1 MTNCMLLYPNR
12 ADKPRGAMPGAS
24 ITGPAWAL
32 PLENMQ
38 RRESYLVARSV
49 NTQPANTQFTV
60 RVNGFMAYR
69 AIILCGHQLSV
80 TASLKVTGWYDDQ
93 SYGTPD
99 FSITK
104 DAYASVAYTEDL
116 PWEAENWWDG
126 KPLTEE
132 IAGFTQNAIVLLPM
146 ASQAPNIRVEIIDP
160 NNADGYVQVQR
171 LFIADGWQP
180 SHNYAYGG
188 AHAYETTTQIE
199 AAIGG
204 AEFFDRREPYRV
216 ARIAFEYLPQ
226 DEALLK
232 GLDLCRRAGIDGE
245 IFWIADPDNE
255 RTLVQTSFLAR
266 LRQLLPWEQVT
277 YERAN
282 IGYELKELR

>member
-1 MTNCMLLYPNR
+1 MLLFPNR

-49 NTQPANTQFTV
+49 DTQAANTQFTV
-60 RVNGFMAYR
+60 RINGFMPYR
-69 AIILCGHQLSV
+69 VIVLNGHQFSV
-80 TASLKVTGWYDDQ
+80 TSSLKVTGWYDDQ
-93 SYGTPD
+93 SYSSPD
-99 FSITK
+99 FTILK
-104 DAYASVAYTEDL
+104 DAYPSVAFTEDL

-126 KPLTEE
+126 KPLTED
-132 IAGFTQNAIVLLPM
+132 IAGFTQNVIIILPLV
-146 ASQAPNIRVEIIDP
+146 SQAPNIRVEIFDP
-160 NNADGYVQVQR
+160 NNAAGYVQIQR

-188 AHAYETTTQIE
+188 AHAYETDTQIE
-199 AAIGG
+199 RAIGG
-204 AEFFDRREPYRV
+204 AESFDRREPYRV

-232 GLDLCRRAGIDGE
+232 GLDLCRRAGTDGE

-266 LRQLLPWEQVT
+266 LRQLSAWEQVV

-282 IGYELKELR
+282 IAFELKELR